1 MPRWVWTAVGVA
13 AILGIIIMGVYLF
26 QKVS

>member
-13 AILGIIIMGVYLF
+13 AVLGCIIMGIYLV
-26 QKVS
+26 QKVF